1 MSQYA
6 SIRDYFQAQG
16 FTPFAFQETAWSLTQ
31 ASNHQ
36 LIQCPTGSGKTLA
49 AAGAWIDD
57 LLHQPKSVGLRV
69 LYITPLRAMTRD
81 IERALA
87 APLEGSPH
95 MVLARNGDSTASER
109 ARIMR
114 KPPAILMIT
123 PESLSVLLASTKAPD
138 IFKHLQGCIVDEW
151 HDLMVSKRGL
161 QTVLCLARLRQY
173 APNLVITGISATLA
187 DPERALQAL
196 LPVGETGQITRAEI
210 AREIQLRVIEDTE
223 SARIPWA
230 GHLGLTLLKE
240 VARDCVAGET
250 TLLFANTRN
259 QAEQWYQALSIVR
272 ADLNIALHHG
282 SLASEARNA
291 VETGLKDGTLD
302 LVVATSALDLG
313 VDFQAVER
321 IIQVGSPRSVSR
333 LIQRAG
339 RARHRPGA
347 HPTVTLVPTNRL
359 HLHEYAALADALDD
373 QALEPMQ
380 PARGSLDV
388 LLQHLVTLAL
398 QTPWE
403 PNAMLAEIRQV
414 DAYRNLSQEVFTEC
428 LTVLEKGSHSLTEYS
443 AYQKLKPNAFG
454 RYAVT
459 SLQIA
464 RRHRMSIG
472 TIVSHA
478 QVRVRMRRGQSLGH
492 IEESFAGRLRAG
504 DIFRFAGRRLAM
516 IRLEDGDLIVK
527 PAAGGRVSEVP
538 RWTGGRLPL
547 SQTLAHRIERAF
559 DRSTPVSPRVLNAD
573 WLSSALQKTAWI
585 QATLSA
591 NPEADSVLC
600 ERFRSRDGSH
610 LILYPFSGWLV
621 HQALGPLLAT
631 RLAAY
636 TPATL
641 TITVNDY
648 GIELLSPTEEPLDL
662 LVTRWTDLLH
672 TDGVISDLDQAL
684 NLTEIVRR
692 QFRATARIA
701 GLIFEG
707 YPGKQK
713 SMRMLQSSAGLLF
726 DVLTE
731 HDPDHILLAQ
741 AKRDVLEDEFDLPRL
756 METLTS
762 LSARPLHLCALK
774 KPSPLALPLLIERL
788 SARLS
793 TERLQDRLQRMTEA
807 FND

>member
-1 MSQYA
+1 MSQFA
-6 SIRDYFQAQG
+6 SIRDYFKAQG
-16 FTPFAFQETAWSLTQ
+16 FAPFGFQETAWSLTE
-31 ASNHQ
+31 ASQHQ

-49 AAGAWIDD
+49 AAGAWIDQ
-57 LLHQPKSVGLRV
+57 LLHQPNPSGLCV

-87 APLEGSPH
+87 APLAGSTH
-95 MVLARNGDSTASER
+95 AVLARNGDSTASER

-123 PESLSVLLASTKAPD
+123 PESLSVMLASTKAPEL
-138 IFKHLQGCIVDEW
+138 FKQLKGCIVDEW

-161 QTVLCLARLRQY
+161 QTVLCLARLRQF
-173 APNLVITGISATLA
+173 APHLVITGISATLA

-196 LPVGETGQITRAEI
+196 LPVGATGHITRAEI

-240 VARDCVAGET
+240 VARDCTQGET

-272 ADLNIALHHG
+272 NDLQIALHHG
-282 SLASEARNA
+282 SLASDARSL
-291 VETGLKDGTLD
+291 VETGLKVGTLD

-373 QALEPMQ
+373 EALEPMQ

-398 QTPWE
+398 QAPWD
-403 PNAMLAEIRQV
+403 PDAMLAEIRQV
-414 DAYRNLSQEVFTEC
+414 DAYRTLTQDLFAEC

-443 AYQKLKPNAFG
+443 AYQKLTPNTLG

-478 QVRVRMRRGQSLGH
+478 QVRVRMRRGPSLGH
-492 IEESFAGRLRAG
+492 LEESFAGRLRPG
-504 DIFRFAGRRLAM
+504 DVFRFAGRRLAM
-516 IRLEDGDLIVK
+516 IRLQEGELIVK

-547 SQTLAHRIERAF
+547 SETLAHRIMHAFER
-559 DRSTPVSPRVLNAD
+559 SNPVSQRVLNAD
-573 WLSSALQKTAWI
+573 WLATALSKTAWI
-585 QATLSA
+585 QASLSA

-600 ERFRSRDGSH
+600 ERFHSRDGSH
-610 LILYPFSGWLV
+610 LILYPFAGWLV

-631 RLAAY
+631 RLARHI
-636 TPATL
+636 PATL

-648 GIELLSPTEEPLDL
+648 GIELLSPTEEPLDA
-662 LVTRWTDLLH
+662 LVRRWTDLLH
-672 TDGVISDLDQAL
+672 IDGVVSDLDQAL

-701 GLIFEG
+701 GLVFEG

-713 SMRMLQSSAGLLF
+713 SMRALQSSAGLLF
-726 DVLTE
+726 DVLNE
-731 HDPDHILLAQ
+731 HDPDHILLAE

-756 METLTS
+756 METLTT
-762 LSARPLHLCALK
+762 LSERPLHLQTLK

>member
-1 MSQYA
+1 MSEFA
-6 SIRDYFQAQG
+6 SIRDYFQAQR
-16 FTPFAFQETAWSLTQ
+16 FTPFGFQKTAWSRTE
-31 ASNHQ
+31 AGIHQ

-49 AAGAWIDD
+49 AAGAWIDQ
-57 LLHQPKSVGLRV
+57 LLKQPKSTGLCV

-87 APLEGSPH
+87 APLAGSGH
-95 MVLARNGDSTASER
+95 DVLARNGDSTARER

-123 PESLSVLLASTKAPD
+123 PESLSVLLASTKAPE
-138 IFKHLQGCIVDEW
+138 IFKHLQGVIVDEW

-161 QTVLCLARLRQY
+161 QTVLCLARLRHY
-173 APNLVITGISATLA
+173 APHFVLTGVSATLA
-187 DPERALQAL
+187 DPERALRAL

-210 AREIQLRVIEDTE
+210 SREIQLRVIEDTA

-240 VARDCVAGET
+240 VARDCIQGET

-272 ADLNIALHHG
+272 ADLQVALHHG
-282 SLASEARNA
+282 SLAPDTRNQ
-291 VETGLKDGTLD
+291 VETGLKAGTLD

-321 IIQVGSPRSVSR
+321 IIQVGSPRAVSR

-347 HPTVTLVPTNRL
+347 HPTVILVPTNRL

-380 PARGSLDV
+380 PAAGSLDV

-398 QTPWE
+398 QAPWD
-403 PNAMLAEIRQV
+403 PDAMLAEIRQV
-414 DAYRNLSQEVFTEC
+414 DAYRTLSQEVFTEC

-443 AYQKLKPNAFG
+443 AYQKLKPNALG
-454 RYAVT
+454 HYAVT

-478 QVRVRMRRGQSLGH
+478 QVRVRMRRGPALGE
-492 IEESFAGRLRAG
+492 IEESFAGRLRPG
-504 DIFRFAGRRLAM
+504 DVFRFAGKRLAM
-516 IRLEDGDLIVK
+516 LRLQDGELIVK

-547 SQTLAHRIERAF
+547 SETLAHRIVLAFER
-559 DRSTPVSPRVLNAD
+559 THPVSPRVLNAD
-573 WLSSALQKTAWI
+573 WLAKALQKTAWI
-585 QATLSA
+585 QSSLSA
-591 NPEADSVLC
+591 SPQADTVLC

-610 LILYPFSGWLV
+610 LLLYPFAGWLV

-631 RLAAY
+631 RLARH

-648 GIELLSPTEEPLDL
+648 GIELLSPTEEPLDTL
-662 LVTRWTDLLH
+662 ITQWTALLH
-672 TDGVISDLDQAL
+672 ADDVVADLDHAL

-713 SMRMLQSSAGLLF
+713 SMRALQSSAGLLF
-726 DVLTE
+726 DVLSE
-731 HDPDHILLAQ
+731 HDPEHILLMQ
-741 AKRDVLEDEFDLPRL
+741 AKQDVLQDEFDLPRL
-756 METLTS
+756 MDTLTS
-762 LSARPLHLCALK
+762 LETRSLHVHALQ
-774 KPSPLALPLLIERL
+774 KPSPLSLPLLIERL

-807 FND
+807 FDD